1 MSTWKTIKKTRS
13 AKPVFNDP
21 PLLHPHGVKLKAPK
35 VIDRIKLMQFMPP
48 IYQQNYQDVIRNH
61 KKIVETYKNS
71 QKKKTKKNK
80 KPEPEP
86 ESDGEV
92 GELF

>member
-1 MSTWKTIKKTRS
+1 
-13 AKPVFNDP
+13 
-21 PLLHPHGVKLKAPK
+21 
-35 VIDRIKLMQFMPP
+35 MQFMPP